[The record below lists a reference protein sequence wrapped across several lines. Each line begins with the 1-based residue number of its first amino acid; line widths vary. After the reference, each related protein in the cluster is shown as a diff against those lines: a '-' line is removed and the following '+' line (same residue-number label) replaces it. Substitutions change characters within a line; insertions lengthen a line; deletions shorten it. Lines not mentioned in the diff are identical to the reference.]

1 MRKLFYYLRD
11 AKNHPI
17 ITVALI
23 ELNDGTISRG
33 VAICSKQEKS
43 FTKEAGRTIAI
54 NRAEMAIEMKG
65 SAMPIRTPRA
75 IKRALEC
82 TGNLSEEFIF
92 NFKSNL
98 NPLLTPFEE
107 ELLARRGTDGTIKT
121 EA

>member
-17 ITVALI
+17 VTVALI
-23 ELNDGTISRG
+23 ELDDGITSRG

-54 NRAEMAIEMKG
+54 NRAEMAIEMEC
-65 SAMPIRTPRA
+65 SAMPIRTLRA
-75 IKRALEC
+75 IRRIQEC
-82 TGNLSEEFIF
+82 EDANKYYVFK
-92 NFKSNL
+92 FKSHF
-98 NPLLTPFEE
+98 NPSLTPFEE
-107 ELLARRGTDGTIKT
+107 ELLARRGTDGTNKT